1 MHRSMV
7 TESGMDGSDL
17 VSHLCRGTGLQPGEA
32 ERLVGEVLA
41 FFSETLE
48 EFVCRRHR
56 ELRARGLKNEEIFDV
71 IGAEIP
77 RRRVVPPERSRRQI
91 RRMIYG

>member
-1 MHRSMV
+1 MHRSV
-7 TESGMDGSDL
+7 VAGAQMDGSDL

-56 ELRARGLKNEEIFDV
+56 ELRAAGMRNEEIFGV
-71 IGAEIP
+71 IEAEIP
-77 RRRVVPPERSRRQI
+77 RLRVVPGKRSRRQI